1 VFYPTI
7 MPYIFIIVTIILVFL
22 SVLKRI
28 DDKLYRG
35 RSLDKWPTNPTY
47 FSEGLVN
54 LVGTAGG
61 IYIAI
66 VSLITFLE
74 IELPARIAF
83 FGIRIEP
90 MAGISLVIAIF
101 QPYIMSIY
109 HRFTLLLKR

>member
-28 DDKLYRG
+28 EDKLYRG
-35 RSLDKWPTNPTY
+35 RSLDTNPSN

-74 IELPARIAF
+74 IELPARIAL

-109 HRFTLLLKR
+109 HRFTSLFKR